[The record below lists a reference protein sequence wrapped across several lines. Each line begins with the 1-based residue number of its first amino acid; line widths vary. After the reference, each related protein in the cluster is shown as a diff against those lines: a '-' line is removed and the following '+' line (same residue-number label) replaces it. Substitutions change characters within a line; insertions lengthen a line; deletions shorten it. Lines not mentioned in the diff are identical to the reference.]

1 MLDAYGR
8 VIDYLRISI
17 TDRCSLRC
25 RYCMPDGV
33 DLIPMKDLLSYEEIL
48 EIALTAAQC
57 GFRKIKVTGGEPLV
71 RPGAVYLV
79 FMLKKIPGIGQVTMT
94 TNGILLPQ
102 YAADL
107 KEAGL
112 DAVNI
117 SLDTLSPE
125 RFAFITGRQELNRVL
140 EGIEAALSAGIR
152 TKLNVVLQKDVNDD
166 EWEALMLLARERPLD
181 VRFIEMM
188 PIGAGQNTE
197 GVSNEVLLEQIIEKY
212 PGAES
217 DFAVHGN
224 GPAVY
229 LRIPGYKGSI
239 GFISAIHGKFCR
251 TCNRM
256 RLTSTGLLKPCL
268 CYETA
273 VDLRSILRS
282 GRKREERA
290 ERLAWAFAK
299 ACSEK
304 PEAHCFEREEDITE
318 TKKMAQIGG

>member
-8 VIDYLRISI
+8 EIDYLRISI

-25 RYCMPDGV
+25 RYCMPDGIE
-33 DLIPMKDLLSYEEIL
+33 LLSMTDLLTYEEIL

-71 RPGAVYLV
+71 RQGAVYLV
-79 FMLKKIPGIGQVTMT
+79 SMLKKIPGIEQVTMT

-125 RFAFITGRQELNRVL
+125 RFAFITGRQELDRVL
-140 EGIEAALSAGIR
+140 AGIEAALSAGIR
-152 TKLNVVLQKDVNDD
+152 TKLNVVLQKGVNDD
-166 EWEALMLLARERPLD
+166 EWEKLMLLVQDRPLD

-197 GVSNEVLLEQIIEKY
+197 GISNEALLEQLVAKY

-217 DFAVHGN
+217 DFAIHGN

-229 LRIPGYKGSI
+229 LRIPGFTGSV

-251 TCNRM
+251 SCNRM

-268 CYETA
+268 CYDTS

-282 GRKREERA
+282 GRTREERA
-290 ERLAWAFAK
+290 ERLAWAFAR
-299 ACSEK
+299 ACGEK
-304 PEAHCFEREEDITE
+304 PEEHCFDREEEITE
-318 TKKMAQIGG
+318 TRKMVQIGG